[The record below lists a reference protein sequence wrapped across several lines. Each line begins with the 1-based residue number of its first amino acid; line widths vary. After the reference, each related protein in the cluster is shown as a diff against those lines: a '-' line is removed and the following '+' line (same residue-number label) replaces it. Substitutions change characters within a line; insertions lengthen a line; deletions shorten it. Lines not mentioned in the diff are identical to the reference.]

1 MTAMKKRHFYIL
13 FPAVLFLL
21 GMLFLGWIWN
31 TECENTA
38 YGTLSAFCREL
49 SGQQTTEGQ
58 ILVALKKSQNR
69 DIGEEKEEFLERYGY
84 RREDFAGFDSRAFFC
99 VSAFSVVVLAVWG
112 WSAWRMEGMNQ
123 NRIKELTAALAEMN
137 AGGGRMVWQTREDE
151 FSLLQDEMEKTVTA
165 LYETREEAVKAQ
177 NYHSPA

>member
-84 RREDFAGFDSRAFFC
+84 RREDFAGFDSRAF
-99 VSAFSVVVLAVWG
+99 SAYPLFRLWC
-112 WSAWRMEGMNQ
+112 WRS
-123 NRIKELTAALAEMN
+123 
-137 AGGGRMVWQTREDE
+137 GGGLRGGW
-151 FSLLQDEMEKTVTA
+151 
-165 LYETREEAVKAQ
+165 KA
-177 NYHSPA
+177 